1 MDETT
6 YRNIP
11 QISAETFLNYLYP
24 ELEDRWLVDDK
35 GCFFRNY
42 NTDIL
47 YLYPEEKRVEL
58 SRDGFLKLLPQ
69 GLFVTE
75 DNLKK
80 VKDIAA
86 RTKEVE
92 RRRHLLEEA
101 FLPLNTM
108 HFRRTLRMERMV
120 AEVHRTK
127 LEYLLKQYFD
137 FDLAAE
143 KNPYVRQMAVLLPF
157 AKQWRGDFRMLRS
170 IMETLFK
177 CRVTLTEGRYSESD
191 SNVRWLPLVRYDL
204 LIPGLDAETY
214 RTMYADLQPFIDFVN
229 EWLIPAE
236 VVCQIKIKEYDQ
248 PQQTN
253 TRLTLDYNTQ
263 IIQ

>member
-1 MDETT
+1 MDEI
-6 YRNIP
+6 YKNIP
-11 QISAETFLNYLYP
+11 QIGAEMLLNYLYP
-24 ELEDRWLVDDK
+24 EFEDQWLVDDK

-58 SRDGFLKLLPQ
+58 SRDSFLKLLPQ
-69 GLFVTE
+69 GLLISD

-80 VKDIAA
+80 SKNLAA
-86 RTKEVE
+86 RTKELE
-92 RRRHLLEEA
+92 RKQHLLDEA
-101 FLPLNTM
+101 FLPLNSM
-108 HFRRTLRMERMV
+108 HFRRTLRIERQL
-120 AEVHRTK
+120 AEVQSSK
-127 LEYLLKQYFD
+127 LEYVLKQYFG

-143 KNPYVRQMAVLLPF
+143 TNPYVRQMAVLLPF
-157 AKQWRGDFRMLRS
+157 AKQLRGDFQWLRS
-170 IMETLFK
+170 VMETLFK

-204 LIPGLDAETY
+204 LIPGLDSETY
-214 RTMYADLQPFIDFVN
+214 RKLFSELQPFIDFVN
-229 EWLIPAE
+229 EWLMPAE